1 MRPIKRDQHHVAP
14 DVAAS
19 SPPDPVLARAA
30 SALKASLALGK
41 LYQSTDRLA
50 EADAVL
56 AAALEGFSPT
66 PEMPEIAAAQA
77 LDERL
82 A

>member
-1 MRPIKRDQHHVAP
+1 MY
-14 DVAAS
+14 S
-19 SPPDPVLARAA
+19 SGRGRQLAPDPVLARAA

-66 PEMPEIAAAQA
+66 PEMPEIAEAQA
-77 LDERL
+77 LVERL
-82 A
+82 AQCRFGL

>member
-1 MRPIKRDQHHVAP
+1 MPIKRDQHHVAP

-19 SPPDPVLARAA
+19 CPHPVLARAA

-41 LYQSTDRLA
+41 LYQSTDWLA
-50 EADAVL
+50 EADAML

-66 PEMPEIAAAQA
+66 PETPEIAEAQA
-77 LDERL
+77 LAKRL
-82 A
+82 T